1 MASDEGLSTK
11 TTLCKRKDWPS
22 WYNKLQYNCDKRG
35 IWQFIDPEAR
45 DSPARPKEPE
55 SPKSVE
61 DLLLERDN
69 KLLLAYQVSMEHW
82 NASEEGLE
90 ARGPTPSFPTLTV
103 FEDVEKDFRAHHVYF
118 TAQLAFVAS
127 YNRKYQPISD

>member
-11 TTLCKRKDWPS
+11 ITLYKRKDWPS

-35 IWQFIDPEAR
+35 IWQFIDPEAD

-69 KLLLAYQVSMEHW
+69 KLLSAYQVSIEH
-82 NASEEGLE
+82 
-90 ARGPTPSFPTLTV
+90 
-103 FEDVEKDFRAHHVYF
+103 
-118 TAQLAFVAS
+118 
-127 YNRKYQPISD
+127 